1 MTQSQ
6 QLSNCC
12 FAPLAIMTVDEGT
25 SFYTCYKC
33 RKSCDPKPQ
42 EHNARICLEDGTT
55 ETAKILSEPV
65 GGEQRRKLFFK
76 VVDAIKLEFGEHSSL
91 KLDGLIHQVIHE
103 YAESARREAKEEIE
117 QNIGLLRQ
125 ALNEDR
131 ITDPKKLVT
140 NQYIKDWLEL

>member
-42 EHNARICLEDGTT
+42 P
-55 ETAKILSEPV
+55 SEPV
-65 GGEQRRKLFFK
+65 GEEQRRKLFFK

-91 KLDGLIHQVIHE
+91 KLDGLIHQVMHE

-140 NQYIKDWLEL
+140 NQHIKDWLGL